1 MELESVH
8 GLQLLRFN
16 SWPEELKKVCEMHL
30 QYVEYYV
37 LEEKIDL
44 ATKSSR

>member
-1 MELESVH
+1 MELESVP
-8 GLQLLRFN
+8 GLQLHL
-16 SWPEELKKVCEMHL
+16 WAEELKKVCEMHL

-37 LEEKIDL
+37 LEEMIDM